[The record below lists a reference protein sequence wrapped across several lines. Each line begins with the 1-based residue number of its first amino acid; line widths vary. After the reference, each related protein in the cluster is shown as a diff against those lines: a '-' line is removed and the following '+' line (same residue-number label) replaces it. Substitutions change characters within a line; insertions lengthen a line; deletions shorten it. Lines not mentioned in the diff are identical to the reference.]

1 MTGLALLAQ
10 LPESTVYIDPL
21 KLGALAVAFA
31 LWAMFA
37 AWVDKDTIAVNT
49 FRVLWNLI
57 VLGCGTAALL
67 AALLVPLFAAGYPV
81 FLVINLAVGLGYV
94 IHRNK
99 LVKPEDSV
107 LTTAHFKRI
116 QEQGLFGK
124 KKVKEVKERVRLTA
138 HTRKVVAVP
147 EDEDEKERYRLA
159 QDLFFNTLWRRAEV
173 VEVAP
178 AGPQA
183 IKVTYHVDGVPYE
196 GETLIRADGDALI
209 QYVKKLAGLNVE
221 ERRKPQKGDMMTAI
235 GENKHKI
242 IVQSDGSTA
251 GEKLAV
257 RVMSREAEFK
267 VPDLGFN
274 DKQLAAAQGTKEVS
288 KGLILF
294 SAPSGCGLTTTIYS
308 FTRNHDRFLQ
318 NVQTVEYEKEFDI
331 DNVTQN
337 LFNPADAQTFAE
349 RLLKLVRS
357 DPDIIVLP
365 DLREREAAAIAC
377 KAASEKQKVYAALPA
392 VDVLDALRRWATLV
406 GDKGLVAK
414 SLLAVTNQRLVR
426 KLCDQC
432 KQAYK
437 PDPTLL
443 RKLNL
448 PEDRVLYRPPE
459 QQFDKQGKPLI
470 CAACQGTGYVGRT
483 GVFEWL
489 PVDDGL
495 REVIRRSASFAEIQG
510 AVLKRGGLG
519 LQAQALQKVLDGV
532 TSIAEVARA
541 VRGEGGAEGGGA
553 PARPGAPGRPAPA
566 AGAKPAA
573 AAPKPQPK
581 AGVAKP
587 EGGR

>member
-1 MTGLALLAQ
+1 MTALALLAQ

-21 KLGALAVAFA
+21 KLGALVVAFA

-57 VLGCGTAALL
+57 VLGSGSAALL

-81 FLVINLAVGLGYV
+81 FLLINLAVGLGYV

-107 LTTAHFKRI
+107 LTLAHFKRI

-138 HTRKVVAVP
+138 STRKVVPVP
-147 EDEDEKERYRLA
+147 EDEVEKEHYRLS
-159 QDLFFNTLWRRAEV
+159 QDLFFNALWRRAET

-183 IKVTYHVDGVPYE
+183 IKITYHVDGVPFE
-196 GETLIRADGDALI
+196 GETLTRADGDALI
-209 QYVKKLAGLNVE
+209 QYVKKLAGLSLE
-221 ERRKPQKGDMMTAI
+221 ERRKPQKGDLMAAI
-235 GENKHKI
+235 GENKHKC
-242 IVQSDGSTA
+242 IVRSDGSTA

-257 RVMSREAEFK
+257 RVIYRETDYK

-274 DKQLAAAQGTKEVS
+274 PKQLAAAQATKEVS

-294 SAPSGCGLTTTIYS
+294 SAPSGCGLTTTVYS

-318 NVQTVEYEKEFDI
+318 NVQTIEYEKEFDI

-337 LFNPADAQTFAE
+337 LFNPAEVQTFAE

-406 GDKGLVAK
+406 GDKALVAK

-432 KQAYK
+432 KQGYK
-437 PDPTLL
+437 PDPALL
-443 RKLNL
+443 RKLNM

-489 PVDDGL
+489 PVDDAL
-495 REVIRRSASFAEIQG
+495 REVIRRSASFADIQ
-510 AVLKRGGLG
+510 AYVLKKGGLG

-532 TSIAEVARA
+532 TSIAEVGRA
-541 VRGEGGAEGGGA
+541 VRGEGGPEGAGGPVKPSSPRKPA
-553 PARPGAPGRPAPA
+553 PPAVSKPAVARPQTKPGA
-566 AGAKPAA
+566 
-573 AAPKPQPK
+573 
-581 AGVAKP
+581 AKP